1 MDIPLHF
8 GTGVI
13 HLQIPKGNVS
23 AVLRPRQIES
33 DSSNVDSV
41 SHAIEAAR
49 KCSPLPFQGRTVGVL
64 LPDGTRD
71 MPAGEI
77 LPLLLAYFNE
87 ARKLVFFICTGSHT
101 PYTAANTHIINGIKA
116 RVSEA
121 GLKPCEIVVHDC
133 CRSDY
138 SKAGVTGSGTE
149 VWYNK
154 RLEEVDVYCILSDI
168 KHHYFAG
175 YSNPVKN
182 IVPGLCAFKTIE
194 RNHSLTFDE
203 RSCAGCHPWHPDA
216 ARRDNPLAND
226 LLEAMQLIVQDR
238 PVWALITI
246 ACEGTLQWAGFGP
259 AKEITARAFQKAD
272 EWNMHIVDMADYMIV
287 SPGGLPNDVD
297 LYIAQRALELTH
309 SVVNDGGQI
318 LFTAGCPDGIGSE
331 LTKEHFEKRLTKS
344 HVQILQQKP
353 HEYHLFEHKPYRLA
367 RLIQRLEKLWFYTEI
382 KPHIV
387 KKIHMCPCNN
397 LQDVVT
403 EWLDKRPDS
412 KILIADGANKMLL
425 RPRT

>member
-23 AVLRPRQIES
+23 AVLCPRQSET
-33 DSSNVDSV
+33 DRSNVDIV
-41 SHAIEAAR
+41 SQAIKAAR
-49 KCSPLPFQGRTVGVL
+49 KRSPFPFQRRTVGVL

-71 MPAGEI
+71 MPTGDI
-77 LPLLLAYFNE
+77 LSLLLANLND
-87 ARKLVFFICTGSHT
+87 ACKLIFFICTGSHT
-101 PYTAANTHIINGIKA
+101 PNTVANTRMINEIEV
-116 RVSEA
+116 RLSET
-121 GLKPCEIVVHDC
+121 GLQACEIIVHDC

-138 SKAGVTGSGTE
+138 SKAGVTGYGTE

-175 YSNPVKN
+175 YSNPIKN

-194 RNHSLTFDE
+194 QNHSLTFDE
-203 RSCAGCHPWHPDA
+203 RSCAGRHPWHPDV
-216 ARRDNPLAND
+216 ARRDNPLSND
-226 LLEAMQLIVQDR
+226 LLEAMQLIIRDR
-238 PVWALITI
+238 PFWALDTVSS
-246 ACEGTLQWAGFGP
+246 EGIIQWADFGP
-259 AKEITARAFQKAD
+259 AKEVTERAFQKAD
-272 EWNMHIVDMADYMIV
+272 EWNMHSVDMADHMIV
-287 SPGGLPNDVD
+287 SPGGLPNDID

-318 LFTAGCPDGIGSE
+318 LFAAACPNGIGSE

-353 HEYHLFEHKPYRLA
+353 HEYHLFEHKPYRFA
-367 RLIQRLEKLWFYTEI
+367 QLIQRLEKLWLYTEI
-382 KPHIV
+382 KPDLV
-387 KKIHMCPCNN
+387 KKIHMSPCDNP
-397 LQDVVT
+397 QDVVT
-403 EWLDKRPDS
+403 EWLDRRPNS
-412 KILIADGANKMLL
+412 KILIVDGANKMLL
-425 RPRT
+425 RPPM